1 MIRSGIDVKVE
12 LKYEQEVNNIIQLM
26 KSNARK
32 GRNSIAS
39 LSSNVLELISKLR
52 KVTSTAKVL
61 NEIGILDSYDFLIA

>member
-32 GRNSIAS
+32 GRNTLAS

-61 NEIGILDSYDFLIA
+61 NEIGILDSYVFLIA

>member
-32 GRNSIAS
+32 GRNSLAS

-61 NEIGILDSYDFLIA
+61 NEIGILDSYVFLIA